1 MIWLLFSILSSAGI
15 YVIFKFVDKGK
26 MPLLNIIIINYL
38 IASVFGF
45 LLAEEF
51 PIQKIFNAEWLYTGL
66 VLGVLLIFLF
76 FMVGLSSA
84 KAGISIT
91 TVACKMAVV
100 IPMVFAII
108 AYKESVGF
116 VKIISII
123 LAILAVSMSV
133 YKKSS
138 NNAKFNRLT
147 IILPLILFI
156 GMGMENSLL
165 IFSKEK
171 YINADMS
178 SVYTASLFSV
188 ALISGLILICF
199 KPKMLRNF
207 QKPKI
212 WLTGTL
218 LGLTNFG
225 SIYFVLRTLN
235 SGVFT
240 NSVTYGIINIGIV
253 TITVLIGTMFFK
265 EKLSK
270 LNISGVVISI
280 IAMILLTYADSF

>member
-26 MPLLNIIIINYL
+26 MPLLNIIVINYL
-38 IASVFGF
+38 IAAIFGF
-45 LLAEEF
+45 LLAGKF
-51 PIQKIFNAEWLYTGL
+51 PFHDILKSEWLLTGL
-66 VLGVLLIFLF
+66 ILGVLLIVLF

-91 TVACKMAVV
+91 TVACKMAVA

-108 AYKESVGF
+108 AYKESVGI

-123 LAILAVSMSV
+123 FALAAVILSV

-138 NNAKFNRLT
+138 TNSKFNKLS
-147 IILPLILFI
+147 IILPLALFI
-156 GMGMENSLL
+156 GMGIENSLL

-188 ALISGLILICF
+188 ALLSGLLLISF
-199 KPKMLRNF
+199 KPIMIKNF
-207 QKPKI
+207 ANSKI

-225 SIYFVLRTLN
+225 SIYFMLRALN
-235 SGVFT
+235 SEVFT
-240 NSVTYGIINIGIV
+240 NSVTYGIVNIGIV
-253 TITVLIGTMFFK
+253 TISVLVGTLFFK

-280 IAMILLTYADSF
+280 IAIILLTYADSV

>member
-1 MIWLLFSILSSAGI
+1 MIWLLFSILSSTGI
-15 YVIFKFVDKGK
+15 YIIFKFVDKAK
-26 MPLLNIIIINYL
+26 IPLLNIIIINYL
-38 IASVFGF
+38 IASVSGF
-45 LLAEEF
+45 LLAGEF
-51 PIQKIFNAEWLYTGL
+51 PIQKILDADWLVTGL
-66 VLGVLLIFLF
+66 ILGVLLIFLF
-76 FMVGLSSA
+76 FMVGYSSA

-100 IPMVFAII
+100 IPMVFAIL
-108 AYKESVGF
+108 AYKESIGI

-123 LAILAVSMSV
+123 FAISAVSMSV
-133 YKKSS
+133 YKKST
-138 NNAKFNRLT
+138 NNVKLSRLS
-147 IILPLILFI
+147 ILLPLILFI
-156 GMGMENSLL
+156 GMGIENSLL

-171 YINADMS
+171 YINSDMS

-188 ALISGLILICF
+188 ALISGLLIICI
-199 KPKMLRNF
+199 KPKMIKNF
-207 QKPKI
+207 NNYKV

-240 NSVTYGIINIGIV
+240 NSVSYGIINIGIV
-253 TITVLIGTMFFK
+253 TLSVIIGTMFFK

-270 LNISGVVISI
+270 LNISGVVVSI
-280 IAMILLTYADSF
+280 IAMILLTLSDNV

>member
-45 LLAEEF
+45 LLAGEF
-51 PIQKIFNAEWLYTGL
+51 PIQKILNAEWLYTGL

-91 TVACKMAVV
+91 TVACKMAVA
-100 IPMVFAII
+100 IPMTFAII
-108 AYKESVGF
+108 AYKESVGV
-116 VKIISII
+116 VKIISIA
-123 LAILAVSMSV
+123 LAILAVILSV
-133 YKKSS
+133 YKKSTS
-138 NNAKFNRLT
+138 NDKLNRLT
-147 IILPLILFI
+147 ILLPLVLFL

-171 YINADMS
+171 YINADIS

-188 ALISGLILICF
+188 ALVSGLILICF
-199 KPKMLRNF
+199 KPKLLKNF
-207 QKPKI
+207 QNPKI
-212 WLTGTL
+212 WFTGTL
-218 LGLTNFG
+218 LGLANFG

-235 SGVFT
+235 SGIFT

-253 TITVLIGTMFFK
+253 TISVLIGTLFFK
-265 EKLSK
+265 EKLTK
-270 LNISGVVISI
+270 INISGVVISI
-280 IAMILLTYADSF
+280 IAIILLSFSDSL